1 MGIFTIKLTDIGEGV
16 AEAELTEW
24 AVKVGDMVREDDILG
39 AVMTDKAA
47 VEIPSTVTGRVVWL
61 GAEVGDTVAIGAPIV
76 RIEVEGEGNT
86 SPEDAAAGED
96 APEDAAPEDAAPA
109 TARKPE
115 GDDAA
120 AQDVTRPEPAKPAPK
135 PAAEA
140 PRRAAP
146 APAHRAPGARP
157 LAAPSVRLKA
167 RELGVDLRL
176 VPGSGPG
183 GRITHDDLAA
193 FAEGGGVAGPT
204 VRAPRTGVTE
214 VRVTGLR
221 RRIAERV
228 SLSATRI
235 PHFSIVEEV
244 DMTELERV
252 RETLNARHADR
263 PRLTFLPF
271 LARAVVAAVTEQ
283 PALNAHFDDEAG
295 VVHQHAP
302 VHVGIATQTPQG
314 LVVPVLRHA
323 EALDPWQAA
332 DEIARLADAARAGSA
347 TREELTGS
355 TITITSLGKLGA
367 LATTPIINRPEV
379 AIVGVNR
386 METRPLWDGSAF
398 RPRRM
403 MNLSCS
409 FDHRVVDGW
418 DAAVFVARL
427 KELIETPALL
437 FVE

>member
-47 VEIPSTVTGRVVWL
+47 VEIPSTATGRVVWL

-86 SPEDAAAGED
+86 
-96 APEDAAPEDAAPA
+96 APEDGAPEETAPNAPA
-109 TARKPE
+109 SGAGKVAERE
-115 GDDAA
+115 
-120 AQDVTRPEPAKPAPK
+120 EAPK
-135 PAAEA
+135 PSPKPPAEA
-140 PRRAAP
+140 PRRSAAAP
-146 APAHRAPGARP
+146 APSPARAPAHRAPGARP

-167 RELGVDLRL
+167 RELGIDLRL

-244 DMTELERV
+244 DMTELEAL

-367 LATTPIINRPEV
+367 LATTPIINHPEV

-437 FVE
+437 FVEG